1 MTTWQRMAAVLA
13 GVYGLI
19 ALIGGLIGYLSKGS
33 VASLV
38 AGGISGCLLLA
49 AAALVPQRPQL
60 GLIGAL
66 VISLAL
72 VGRFVSAAAKAGP
85 STVALVMITGGLAVL
100 VAAAV
105 ALAKSSARTAA

>member
-1 MTTWQRMAAVLA
+1 MTTWQRVVAVLA

-38 AGGISGCLLLA
+38 AGGLSGCLLLA
-49 AAALVPQRPQL
+49 AAALVPQRPKL

-72 VGRFVSAAAKAGP
+72 TGRFVSAAAKAGP

-100 VAAAV
+100 VAAAI
-105 ALAKSSARTAA
+105 ALAKSPTRSAL